1 MAEQQVP
8 ATTKSYAPPN
18 PSRVALHHLLLA
30 GVLAATFVVY
40 IGTLG
45 FDFVYDDHELLEQNF
60 RIQSWRYAPSYF
72 TQHLWSHIFATD
84 PINFYRPVLLLW
96 FRFNH
101 MFFGLK
107 PAGWHLT
114 TVLVHAVVT
123 LLVYLL
129 ANRLLGN
136 RFDACVAALI
146 FGLHPVHLE
155 AVAWVSGVAEPLMAM
170 WFISSFICYLK
181 WNQKSTK
188 AWLWI
193 FASLAFYVLAMLTKE
208 SALVLPA
215 VVFAWEWIVQSG
227 KEKSSFSKLGT
238 QQVLRATASA
248 APYLALSVVCLVVRL
263 MVLKRLSYAFTALP
277 LRTILITVPSVVW
290 FYLKLLIWPVG
301 LSEFYETP
309 YVTHPGLFNF
319 VLPIAMVTAFGAG
332 LVWWSRRSP
341 NAAFASIWL
350 FLPIPLVLNFRV
362 FGAGDI
368 VHDRYLYLPS
378 VGFSIMAAMALRHL
392 KMGRAELL
400 GRPAAQVVAVVA
412 LALLLGLGTV
422 YQSLPWANDLLLA
435 YRGTRIAPHSF
446 YALNDLANAMA
457 KRGYNDEAIRLYQ
470 KALELRPEYWDPRYN
485 LGLLYYKIGNFGEAE
500 RHLSQA
506 IQMNPDDP
514 RGFVC
519 LGLTEWRKGHASEAA
534 VLIKRAIQIQ
544 PQDSSTHVA
553 LGVVL
558 KSQGD
563 LEDALKEF
571 QIALSKEPGST
582 SARQQ
587 IAEVEAQIKKSQND
601 QNRRPT
607 SICSQP

>member
-1 MAEQQVP
+1 M
-8 ATTKSYAPPN
+8 
-18 PSRVALHHLLLA
+18 ALHHVLLA
-30 GVLAATFVVY
+30 AALAATFVVY

-60 RIQSWRYAPSYF
+60 RIQSWHYAPSYF
-72 TQHLWSHIFATD
+72 TQHLWSHIFASD

-96 FRFNH
+96 FRINH

-107 PAGWHLT
+107 PTGWHLT
-114 TVLVHAVVT
+114 TVLVQVVVT

-129 ANRLLGN
+129 ANRVLGD

-155 AVAWVSGVAEPLMAM
+155 AVAWVSGVAEPLMAL

-181 WNQKSTK
+181 WREKSAN

-193 FASLAFYVLAMLTKE
+193 CASLTFYILAMLTKE

-215 VVFAWEWIVQSG
+215 VVLAWEWIVQPG
-227 KEKSSFSKLGT
+227 KEEPSFSR
-238 QQVLRATASA
+238 LRAQEALRAITSA
-248 APYLALSVVCLVVRL
+248 APYLALSVVYLVVRL
-263 MVLKRLSYAFTALP
+263 MVLKKLSYAFTALP
-277 LRTILITVPSVVW
+277 LRTVLMTVPSVVW
-290 FYLKLLIWPVG
+290 FYFKLLIWPVG
-301 LSEFYETP
+301 LGEFYETP
-309 YVTHPGLFNF
+309 YVADPGLFSF
-319 VLPIAMVTAFGAG
+319 VLPVVMVTAVGVG
-332 LVWWSRRSP
+332 LVWWSRRSRA
-341 NAAFASIWL
+341 AAFASIWL

-378 VGFSIMAAMALRHL
+378 VGFSIMAAMALRTL
-392 KMGRAELL
+392 RIGRAELL

-435 YRGTRIAPHSF
+435 YRGMRIAPHSF

-457 KRGYNDEAIRLYQ
+457 KRGYNDQAIGLYQ
-470 KALELRPEYWDPRYN
+470 KAIELRPEYWDPRYN
-485 LGLLYYKIGNFGEAE
+485 LGLLYYKVGNFSEAE

-563 LEDALKEF
+563 LEGALKEF
-571 QIALSKEPGST
+571 QIALSKEPGNT
-582 SARQQ
+582 SVREQMAA
-587 IAEVEAQIKKSQND
+587 IEAEIKRGQEDRSHQ
-601 QNRRPT
+601 P
-607 SICSQP
+607 SSSHSQPQQ